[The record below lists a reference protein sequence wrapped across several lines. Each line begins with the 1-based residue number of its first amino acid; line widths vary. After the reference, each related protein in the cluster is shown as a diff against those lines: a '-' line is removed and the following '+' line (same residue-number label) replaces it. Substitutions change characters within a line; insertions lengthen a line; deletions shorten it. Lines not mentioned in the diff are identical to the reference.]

1 MIEIFNSNEYRVY
14 MDREALVFKPNSA
27 NARVLILTPP
37 GIKPQFYS
45 ILAVLLVKFNVEVV
59 IPRFPLP
66 CSEDGLKNFINKLIS
81 NYRPDLTVMMGFDL
95 GNAYGRR
102 LVVGFDEEAYVT
114 QLTHSRVPGS
124 VYVVNENCRWVR
136 PAVAN
141 ADIVIKGGLT
151 LDAVVKIRDS
161 VLGLIQANR

>member
-14 MDREALVFKPNSA
+14 IDREALVFKPNSA

-66 CSEDGLKNFINKLIS
+66 CSEDGLKNLINKLIS
-81 NYRPDLTVMMGFDL
+81 SYRPDLTVMMGFDL
-95 GNAYGRR
+95 GDAYGRR
-102 LVVGFDEEAYVT
+102 LVVRFDEETYVT

-151 LDAVVKIRDS
+151 LDAVVKIRDW
-161 VLGLIQANR
+161 VLGLI